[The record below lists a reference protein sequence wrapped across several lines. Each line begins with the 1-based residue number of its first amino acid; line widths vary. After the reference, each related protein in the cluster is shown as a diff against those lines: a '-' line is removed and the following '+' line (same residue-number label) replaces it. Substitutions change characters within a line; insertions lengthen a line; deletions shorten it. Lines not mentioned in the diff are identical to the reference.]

1 MTKFPDTGGGK
12 RSTTVTGRQIF
23 AAALGPVVDIDP
35 QARAAQAA
43 IQKLPSKK
51 WRYGYM
57 PHACSIKLAMMRQ
70 GLKEEAGRE
79 VSMKMATAALTE
91 AHDVFEFYRASLLM
105 PFYCIC
111 SFAWEI
117 CLHQQ

>member
-1 MTKFPDTGGGK
+1 MIKFPDTGGGK

-43 IQKLPSKK
+43 IQKLPNKK

-57 PHACSIKLAMMRQ
+57 PHARNIKLAMMRQ
-70 GLKEEAGRE
+70 GLQQAGLE
-79 VSMKMATAALTE
+79 MSMKMAAAALKE
-91 AHDVFEFYRASLLM
+91 AYDVFEFHRASLLL
-105 PFYCIC
+105 PFYLLVCPAAR
-111 SFAWEI
+111 S
-117 CLHQQ
+117 